1 MRIVCYDLETSDL
14 KALMGRVLCCS
25 FLPIIDKEFLET
37 IPKKYHPKPYSF
49 RGDSEEYINPDDPS
63 DDSKLVVAI
72 RDELKR
78 YNTIVT
84 WNGKMFDNRFLNA
97 KLLEYGEDPLQTQFH
112 YDPMW
117 TVRNGLRVGSAKLVN
132 VQKFLDLPD
141 MKSEITW
148 KDWQR
153 ALSGD
158 SEAMNT
164 VVEHCELDVKVLM
177 GAYWRLLKH
186 ARTWPKG

>member
-1 MRIVCYDLETSDL
+1 MRIVAYDLETSDL
-14 KALMGRVLCCS
+14 KALMGRVLCAS
-25 FLPIIDKEFLET
+25 FLPIVDKEFLET
-37 IPKKYHPKPYSF
+37 VPKRLHPKPYTF
-49 RGDSEEYINPDDPS
+49 RGDDERFKTDDPA

-78 YNTIVT
+78 YNSIVT
-84 WNGKMFDNRFLNA
+84 WNGKLFDNRFLNA
-97 KLLEYGEDPLQTQFH
+97 KLCEYGEEPLMTQFH

-117 TVRNGLRVGSAKLVN
+117 TVRNGLRVGSSKLDN
-132 VQKFLDLPD
+132 VQKYLDLPTT
-141 MKSEITW
+141 KTGIAW

-158 SEAMNT
+158 AKAMDT
-164 VVEHCELDVKVLM
+164 VVVHCEHDVIVLM
-177 GAYWRLLKH
+177 EAYWRLLKY